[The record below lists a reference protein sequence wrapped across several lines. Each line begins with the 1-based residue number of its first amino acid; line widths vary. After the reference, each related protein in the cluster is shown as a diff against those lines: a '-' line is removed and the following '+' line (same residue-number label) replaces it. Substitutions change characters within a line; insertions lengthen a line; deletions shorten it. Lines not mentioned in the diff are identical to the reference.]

1 MLQKNGNLFPTQ
13 SRLRGKVRVRALMSD
28 AQDQDLQRAFAASM
42 EEQARPQSVG
52 EDDADMMHNRT
63 IDMEQY
69 WAGGS
74 PRHQRRS
81 EDRTWSDVPV
91 RVRPYLDS
99 DIDAIVPSEIV
110 LQASRNEA
118 LHVQLE
124 SYAEAVVQAWKEARA
139 WEAER
144 ITQAT
149 RSATDAARAQF
160 INSKST
166 VFQSYAAK
174 AYDTPVPD
182 LACPEG
188 QPTTSITLTH
198 TALERSVPACLWCK
212 LAASE
217 TMDSLLIT
225 RPADVLLLNIQQQGA
240 EDMFHIDPVL
250 CLDPFLWSKRQGHR
264 IDGTDECR
272 QLQNLVSELNALEA
286 QRKRLTEPTGFLIRP
301 LLEQVLGYYATQ
313 DKAKHI
319 WMQQI
324 QDYVQQ
330 QVASLQMQQEALQT
344 NIQDLR
350 RHIAAQVERA
360 AQDTS
365 LQTVPYDLCAA
376 IATSSTIYA
385 RRGAKH
391 TGNRPELTAL
401 QQAIARDNER
411 ARSEVARAVG
421 STVH

>member
-1 MLQKNGNLFPTQ
+1 MERRPCTRATLPRQYVYATYPVVQ
-13 SRLRGKVRVRALMSD
+13 RVQTLITFAH
-28 AQDQDLQRAFAASM
+28 ATQRAA
-42 EEQARPQSVG
+42 VVTG
-52 EDDADMMHNRT
+52 
-63 IDMEQY
+63 
-69 WAGGS
+69 
-74 PRHQRRS
+74 
-81 EDRTWSDVPV
+81 
-91 RVRPYLDS
+91 

-139 WEAER
+139 WVAER

-376 IATSSTIYA
+376 IATSSTSECVYV
-385 RRGAKH
+385 
-391 TGNRPELTAL
+391 
-401 QQAIARDNER
+401 
-411 ARSEVARAVG
+411 RSEETWWCIENGTVAPVRRMKLTRSALSKHG
-421 STVH
+421 PPTHAARTKI